1 MNALCGGGLWS
12 NSFRWDKGQK
22 FWLDSEA
29 GENHVDVVAEG
40 CNVDCRWGLAVEVAA
55 VSKVSWRD

>member
-1 MNALCGGGLWS
+1 MLCAVADYGAISSVGIRGRS
-12 NSFRWDKGQK
+12 

-29 GENHVDVVAEG
+29 GGNHVDVVAEG
-40 CNVDCRWGLAVEVAA
+40 CDVDCRWGLAVEVAA

>member
-1 MNALCGGGLWS
+1 MLCAADYGAIRFVGIRGRS
-12 NSFRWDKGQK
+12 
-22 FWLDSEA
+22 FWLDLEA

-40 CNVDCRWGLAVEVAA
+40 CDVDCRWGLAVEVAA